1 MSNKS
6 RGGLQALLLASAA
19 VAVALWPSHDRLA
32 PAQDNPP
39 AAMTD
44 QKAAHYEGGNAAKG
58 RVSFRIYCASCH
70 GAAAQGDG
78 PVGKWL
84 KVPPTDLTQLAARNH
99 GKFPA
104 DRVYQVIDGRSS
116 PVPSH
121 GPRDMPVWGMSFQT
135 PGMDSNQEA
144 EIRGRILDLSA
155 FIKSVQET
163 AAK

>member
-6 RGGLQALLLASAA
+6 KGGLQALLLASAA
-19 VAVALWPSHDRLA
+19 VAVALWPSPARPA
-32 PAQDNPP
+32 PAQENPP
-39 AAMTD
+39 AAVTE
-44 QKAAHYEGGNAAKG
+44 QKAAHHEEGSAAKG
-58 RVSFRIYCASCH
+58 RVSFRIYCGSCH

-84 KVPPTDLTQLAARNH
+84 KIPPTDLTQLTAKNQ

-104 DRVYQVIDGRSS
+104 ERVYQVIDGRQS

-121 GPRDMPVWGMSFQT
+121 GPRDMPVWGLSFQT
-135 PGMDSNQEA
+135 PGNDSNQEA
-144 EIRGRILDLSA
+144 EVRARILDLSA
-155 FIKSVQET
+155 FIKSVQ